1 MNVSLLERLGLGAL
15 VCAWLIYGS
24 NFIGNMLVTVD
35 EPDVAA
41 VRVDATPVA
50 EPVAPEPEVDFATL
64 LAAATP
70 DAGAR
75 VFRRCQACHTVE
87 EGGPHR
93 VGPNLHNIVGMDI
106 AAKDGFNYSGVL
118 GGLEGHWT
126 YEELDAFL
134 ENPSGYAP
142 GNRMTFAGLRDAGDR
157 ADVIAYLRANTDD
170 PPPMPEPEVVAPAA
184 EPDPP
189 SIVDPEVPTVVDE
202 PAEATETVEEAAA
215 TEDSGDGSRL
225 TLIAAAS
232 ADDGQRVYR
241 RCQACHTIDE
251 GGPHRVG
258 PNLHNIVGK
267 DVASKD
273 GYNYS
278 NALKDVEGAWT
289 YEKLWDYIHNPR
301 EFAPGNKMTF
311 AGLRRDEELAAVIA
325 FLKENT
331 ESPPPLE

>member
-24 NFIGNMLVTVD
+24 NFIGNLLVQVD
-35 EPDVAA
+35 EPEVVA
-41 VRVDATPVA
+41 VRVAPPPVA
-50 EPVAPEPEVDFATL
+50 EPVVPEPEVDFATL

-75 VFRRCQACHTVE
+75 VYRRCVACHTIE

-93 VGPNLHNIVGMDI
+93 VGPNLHNIVGKDI
-106 AAKDGFNYSGVL
+106 AAKEGFNYSGVL
-118 GGLEGHWT
+118 AGLEGSWT
-126 YEELDAFL
+126 HERLDAFL

-142 GNRMTFAGLRDAGDR
+142 GNRMTFAGLRNARER

-170 PPPMPEPEVVAPAA
+170 PPPLPEPEVVTPTA

-189 SIVDPEVPTVVDE
+189 SIVDPGPPEVIDE
-202 PAEATETVEEAAA
+202 PATEVMEEAAA
-215 TEDSGDGSRL
+215 VEGGGAGSI
-225 TLIAAAS
+225 TSMIAAAS

-241 RCQACHTIDE
+241 RCVACHTIDE

-267 DVASKD
+267 DIASKD

-278 NALKDVEGAWT
+278 NALKNVEGEWT
-289 YEKLWDYIHNPR
+289 YEKLWDFIHDPR
-301 EFAPGNKMTF
+301 GFAPGNKMTF
-311 AGLRRDEELAAVIA
+311 AGIKRDDELAAVIA
-325 FLKENT
+325 YLKENT